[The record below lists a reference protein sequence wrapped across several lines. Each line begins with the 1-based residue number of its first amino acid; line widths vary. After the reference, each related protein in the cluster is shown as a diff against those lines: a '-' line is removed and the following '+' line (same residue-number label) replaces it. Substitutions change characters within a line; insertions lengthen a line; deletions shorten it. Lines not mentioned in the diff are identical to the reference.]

1 MMKGIVFFDLDGTLL
16 YNKEGRIPES
26 AMYALGELRKNY
38 KVVLSTGRDMDNHY
52 SSCWRDSLSPD
63 AIIHLN
69 GTKISIGNKI
79 IFEHFMEPSLL
90 QEIYD
95 FSRESGI
102 CFGTTIGDRDYYT
115 IPEKRTKA
123 DLAFTR
129 DLKRNYHPFTDL
141 IEDHIP
147 VHALSYAG
155 DLENDRPI
163 VKERFPDLDLFGFD
177 SGTGA
182 DVVEKGCS
190 KADGMLRICE
200 AFGEDVKDTYAFGD
214 SQNDIAIIERA
225 GTGIAMGN
233 ALKELKDHADY
244 VTEPVWD
251 DGIYR
256 ACLHFGLIE
265 EMG

>member
-1 MMKGIVFFDLDGTLL
+1 MIKYSIIMKILKHSLLAVGLLYACSVLAATDTEEARLLRFPSTNGTDIVF
-16 YNKEGRIPES
+16 
-26 AMYALGELRKNY
+26 
-38 KVVLSTGRDMDNHY
+38 
-52 SSCWRDSLSPD
+52 
-63 AIIHLN
+63 
-69 GTKISIGNKI
+69 
-79 IFEHFMEPSLL
+79 
-90 QEIYD
+90 
-95 FSRESGI
+95 
-102 CFGTTIGDRDYYT
+102 
-115 IPEKRTKA
+115 
-123 DLAFTR
+123 
-129 DLKRNYHPFTDL
+129 
-141 IEDHIP
+141 
-147 VHALSYAG
+147 SYAG

-244 VTEPVWD
+244 VTEPVWN

-256 ACLHFGLIE
+256 ACLHFGLIG